1 MTNTTEQGSFFEE
14 MAGSYLRKK
23 GLKLWTKN
31 FRHRQGEIDL
41 IMRHGTTLVF
51 VEVRYRKQNSF
62 GSAEESITQRKQQ
75 SIRSTAEYFLMK
87 KKLWDTPC
95 RFDVITIK
103 PSKLMFRTYDI
114 NWIISAFD

>member
-1 MTNTTEQGSFFEE
+1 MINTTTQGSFYEE
-14 MAGSYLRKK
+14 MAGKYLEKK
-23 GLKLWTKN
+23 GLKPLTKN

-41 IMRHGTTLVF
+41 IMRHNSTLVF

-75 SIRSTAEYFLMK
+75 SIISTAKYYLMQQ
-87 KKLWDTPC
+87 KLWDTPC
-95 RFDVITIK
+95 RFDVVTIK
-103 PSKLMFRTYDI
+103 PSNLIFRTHDI